1 VSKADGLVH
10 WYYLSVIYGAV
21 PCCSPEDAYGKRS
34 NGRAPTLADA
44 LTCFRCMEK
53 EKDNMTYYNRFEWFV
68 KGTYS

>member
-21 PCCSPEDAYGKRS
+21 PCCSLESTDKERS
-34 NGRAPTLADA
+34 DGLVPTLADV

-53 EKDNMTYYNRFEWFV
+53 DNMVYYNQFEWFV